1 MRYRGFKMF
10 EDVSEAPQR
19 EGIRGLVRWHFGP
32 PADLEDACQELQ
44 RVSTIFST
52 IGLISAVVGASR
64 FGPLGMVDGG
74 IVAVLALILRFSQS
88 RIAAGLL
95 LLFAALTL
103 VLVPGF
109 WHVIW
114 LLFAIRG
121 LQLSIA
127 ATKLKKERASL
138 PSETALPPGQRTD
151 NPYRIAESETKGP

>member
-1 MRYRGFKMF
+1 MF
-10 EDVSEAPQR
+10 EDISEAPQR
-19 EGIRGLVRWHFGP
+19 EGIRGLVRRHFGP

-52 IGLISAVVGASR
+52 IGLVSAVAGAFQ
-64 FGPLGMVDGG
+64 FGLIGMVDGG
-74 IVAVLALILRFSQS
+74 TVAVLALTLRFTQS

-95 LLFAALTL
+95 LLFAILTL

-121 LQLSIA
+121 LQLSVVA
-127 ATKLKKERASL
+127 SRLKKERASL
-138 PSETALPPGQRTD
+138 PSETALPPGHATD
-151 NPYRIAESETKGP
+151 NPYRIAESETNVH